1 MSIECLNKA
10 LKIQFKGQTPTK
22 RLILILLA
30 NYCDDANSCY
40 PSYSHIAKL
49 AGLKDTKHIAG
60 IVKEFEEL
68 GLLRIEKRYKE
79 DGGNTSNRYHLT
91 IRGEDNPPHGVETT
105 TPLATTPPNTKDHTK
120 DDKKE
125 YMYDFKSFW
134 KAYPRKENKHQAQTK
149 YKCIIKK
156 YDQDKLYE
164 MLQRYL
170 NDIEVK
176 KMEKK
181 YIPHCSTWL
190 NQKRYLDFEEY
201 EMQLIEQ
208 PKEAVL
214 SNWYDDL
221 KIG

>member
-10 LKIQFKGQTPTK
+10 LKIQFEGQTPTK

-91 IRGEDNPPHGVETT
+91 IRGEDNPPYGVETT

-201 EMQLIEQ
+201 EMQVIEQ

>member
-1 MSIECLNKA
+1 M
-10 LKIQFKGQTPTK
+10 
-22 RLILILLA
+22 
-30 NYCDDANSCY
+30 
-40 PSYSHIAKL
+40 
-49 AGLKDTKHIAG
+49 
-60 IVKEFEEL
+60 
-68 GLLRIEKRYKE
+68 
-79 DGGNTSNRYHLT
+79 T

-164 MLQRYL
+164 MLERYL

-201 EMQLIEQ
+201 EMQVIEQ